1 MTKQTRNHANHTGR
15 SAHRVLAFA
24 GRNAVASFYFG
35 YWFSH

>member
-1 MTKQTRNHANHTGR
+1 MSKQSCNLANHTGR
-15 SAHRVLAFA
+15 AAHRVLAVA

>member
-1 MTKQTRNHANHTGR
+1 MSKQACNHANHTGR
-15 SAHRVLAFA
+15 SAHRVLAVA

>member
-1 MTKQTRNHANHTGR
+1 MSKQTRNQTNHTGR
-15 SAHRVLAFA
+15 TARPVLAVA